1 MTLTR
6 TFAMKARRSVSALLG
21 LGLLVLAQLA
31 AAQESVFG
39 GRSDPAH
46 DVGRIEQVN
55 FDRGTL
61 IIDGLRYW
69 AAHDIRVEIADSY
82 GALTM
87 LRPGMIVRMHYRMKP
102 GGQRELY
109 RLEEETNPRRHH
121 DT

>member
-1 MTLTR
+1 MTFTQ
-6 TFAMKARRSVSALLG
+6 TFSNRARRSVGIMLG
-21 LGLLVLAQLA
+21 LCLLALTQLA
-31 AAQESVFG
+31 TAQESVFG
-39 GRSDPAH
+39 ARANPAH

-55 FDRGTL
+55 FDSGTL

-69 AAHDIRVEIADSY
+69 AAHNIQVEIGDSY

-87 LRPGMIVRMHYRMKP
+87 LRPGMVVRMHYRTKP